1 MALAERRWLA
11 EFVAGVRARHAEV
24 VQDVIVYGSKACGD
38 WNDSSDIDLLVIVA
52 DGGAARREALR
63 KLASR
68 LSATTDALPTIL
80 TRTDSEWRQ
89 LGDADSPLR
98 GGIERDG
105 FSIW

>member
-1 MALAERRWLA
+1 MA
-11 EFVAGVRARHAEV
+11 VRARHAEV
-24 VQDVIVYGSKACGD
+24 VQDVIVYGSKACAD
-38 WNDSSDIDLLVIVA
+38 WNDNSDIDVLVIVA

-80 TRTDSEWRQ
+80 TRTESEWRQ

-98 GGIERDG
+98 RGIEGCAASWR
-105 FSIW
+105 